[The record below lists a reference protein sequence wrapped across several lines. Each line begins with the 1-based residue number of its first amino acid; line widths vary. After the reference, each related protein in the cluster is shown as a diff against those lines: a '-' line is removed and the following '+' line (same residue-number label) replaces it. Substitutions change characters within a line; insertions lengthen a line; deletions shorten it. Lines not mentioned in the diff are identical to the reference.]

1 MNKDLDGI
9 KVITLEQA
17 VAAPYA
23 SGKLAQAGA
32 RVIKI
37 EREEGDF
44 ARRYDTDV
52 NGLSAYFVWL
62 NHGKESVCLNIKD
75 AEDFLILKN
84 IISNSDIF
92 IQNLMPGATNRL
104 GISSESLRKKYP
116 SLITCDISGYGQNG
130 PYSKMKAYDLLVQ
143 AESGLANINGSSQE
157 PGRVGVSVC
166 DIAAGMTSFQAI
178 LQALIARNKTGL
190 GRGIEVSLFHSLA
203 DWMNVPY
210 LQTVYGKRKIKR
222 AGLHHATIAPYGVYK
237 CKQDEQILIS
247 IQNEREWSSLCS
259 LVLDKTD
266 LIEDDNFSNNSKR
279 VINRNRLDQIINDIF
294 GSMSRNDIMKRLQ
307 DADIAYGQL
316 STIEDLNKHPQSNF
330 ISVQTS
336 EGEISLLSPGAVISG
351 EEVTFGKVPLLG
363 EHTDKI
369 KNEYRN
375 LDND

>member
-1 MNKDLDGI
+1 MNKDLEGI
-9 KVITLEQA
+9 QVITLEQA

-44 ARRYDTDV
+44 ARRYDSDV

-75 AEDFLILKN
+75 AEDLLILKN
-84 IISNSDIF
+84 IISKSDIF
-92 IQNLMPGATNRL
+92 IQNLMPGATNRI
-104 GISSESLRKKYP
+104 GISSKSLREKYP
-116 SLITCDISGYGQNG
+116 SLITCDISGYGQSG
-130 PYSKMKAYDLLVQ
+130 PYSKMKAYDLLIQ

-178 LQALIARNKTGL
+178 LQALIGRNKTGL
-190 GRGIEVSLFHSLA
+190 GRGIEVSLFHSLS

-210 LQTVYGKRKIKR
+210 LQTVYGKRKVKR

-237 CKQDEQILIS
+237 CKQDELILIS

-259 LVLDKTD
+259 LVLENAD
-266 LIEDDNFSNNSKR
+266 LIKNDNFSNNSNR
-279 VINRNRLDQIINDIF
+279 VNNRNSLDQIINDVF
-294 GSMSRNDIMKRLQ
+294 GSATRKDIIKKLQ

-336 EGEISLLSPGAVISG
+336 EGEISLLSPGAVING
-351 EEVTFGKVPLLG
+351 EEVTFGKVPFLG

>member
-9 KVITLEQA
+9 QVITLEQA

-23 SGKLAQAGA
+23 SGKLAKAGA

-44 ARRYDTDV
+44 ARRYDSDV

-75 AEDFLILKN
+75 AEDLLILKN
-84 IISNSDIF
+84 IISKSDIF

-104 GISSESLRKKYP
+104 GISSKSLREKYP

-130 PYSKMKAYDLLVQ
+130 PYSKMKAYDLLIQ

-166 DIAAGMTSFQAI
+166 DIAAGMTAFQAI
-178 LQALIARNKTGL
+178 LQALIGRNKTGL

-210 LQTVYGKRKIKR
+210 LQTVYGKRKVKR

-237 CKQDEQILIS
+237 CKQDELILIS

-266 LIEDDNFSNNSKR
+266 LIEDDNFSNNSNR
-279 VINRNRLDQIINDIF
+279 VINRNMLDQIINDMF
-294 GSMSRNDIMKRLQ
+294 GSMLRKDLIKKLQ

-336 EGEISLLSPGAVISG
+336 EGEISLLSPGAVING
-351 EEVTFGKVPLLG
+351 EEVTFGKVPFLG

-375 LDND
+375 LNND

>member
-1 MNKDLDGI
+1 MNKDLEGI
-9 KVITLEQA
+9 QVITLEQA

-44 ARRYDTDV
+44 ARRYDSDV

-75 AEDFLILKN
+75 AEDLLILKN
-84 IISNSDIF
+84 IISKSDIF

-104 GISSESLRKKYP
+104 GISSKSLREKYP

-130 PYSKMKAYDLLVQ
+130 PYSKMKAYDLLIQ

-166 DIAAGMTSFQAI
+166 DIAAGMTAFQAI
-178 LQALIARNKTGL
+178 LQALIGRNKTGL
-190 GRGIEVSLFHSLA
+190 GRGIEVSLFHSLS

-210 LQTVYGKRKIKR
+210 LQTIYGKRKIKR

-237 CKQDEQILIS
+237 CRQDELILIS

-266 LIEDDNFSNNSKR
+266 LIEDDNFSNNSNR
-279 VINRNRLDQIINDIF
+279 VINRNMLDQIINDMF
-294 GSMSRNDIMKRLQ
+294 GSMLRKDIIKRLQ

-336 EGEISLLSPGAVISG
+336 EGEISLLSPGAVING
-351 EEVTFGKVPLLG
+351 EEVTFGKVPFLG

-369 KNEYRN
+369 KSEYRN

>member
-1 MNKDLDGI
+1 MNKDLEGI
-9 KVITLEQA
+9 QVITLEQA

-44 ARRYDTDV
+44 ARRYDSDV

-75 AEDFLILKN
+75 AEDLLILKN
-84 IISNSDIF
+84 IISKSDIF

-104 GISSESLRKKYP
+104 GISSKSLREKYP

-130 PYSKMKAYDLLVQ
+130 PYSKMKAYDLLIQ

-166 DIAAGMTSFQAI
+166 DIAAGMTAFQAI
-178 LQALIARNKTGL
+178 LQALIGRNKTGL

-210 LQTVYGKRKIKR
+210 LQTVYGKRKVKR

-237 CKQDEQILIS
+237 CKQDELILIS

-259 LVLDKTD
+259 LVLENAD
-266 LIEDDNFSNNSKR
+266 LIKNDNFSNNSNR
-279 VINRNRLDQIINDIF
+279 VINRNSLDQIINDVF
-294 GSMSRNDIMKRLQ
+294 GSVSRKNIIKRLQ

-336 EGEISLLSPGAVISG
+336 EGEISLLSPGAVING
-351 EEVTFGKVPLLG
+351 EEVTFGKVPFLG

>member
-1 MNKDLDGI
+1 MNKDLEGI
-9 KVITLEQA
+9 QVITLEQA

-44 ARRYDTDV
+44 ARRYDSDV

-75 AEDFLILKN
+75 AEDLLILKN
-84 IISNSDIF
+84 IISKSDIF
-92 IQNLMPGATNRL
+92 IQNLMPGATNRI
-104 GISSESLRKKYP
+104 GISSKSLREKYP
-116 SLITCDISGYGQNG
+116 SLITCDISGYGQSG
-130 PYSKMKAYDLLVQ
+130 PYSKMKAYDLLIQ

-178 LQALIARNKTGL
+178 LQALIGRNKTGF
-190 GRGIEVSLFHSLA
+190 GRGIEVSLFHSLS

-210 LQTVYGKRKIKR
+210 LQTVYGKRKVKR

-237 CKQDEQILIS
+237 CKQDELILIS

-259 LVLDKTD
+259 LVLKKTD
-266 LIEDDNFSNNSKR
+266 LIEKDNFSNNSNR
-279 VINRNRLDQIINDIF
+279 VINRNRLDQIINDVF
-294 GSMSRNDIMKRLQ
+294 GSMSRKDIIKRLQ

-316 STIEDLNKHPQSNF
+316 STVEDLADHPQSNF

-336 EGEISLLSPGAVISG
+336 EGEISLLSPGAVING
-351 EEVTFGKVPLLG
+351 EEVTFGKVPFLG
-363 EHTDKI
+363 EHTNKI
-369 KNEYRN
+369 KNEYKN
-375 LDND
+375 LKND

>member
-1 MNKDLDGI
+1 MNKDLEGI
-9 KVITLEQA
+9 QVITLEQA

-44 ARRYDTDV
+44 ARRYDSDV

-75 AEDFLILKN
+75 AEDLLILKN
-84 IISNSDIF
+84 IISKSDIF
-92 IQNLMPGATNRL
+92 IQNLMPGATNRI
-104 GISSESLRKKYP
+104 GISSKSLREKYP
-116 SLITCDISGYGQNG
+116 SLITCDISGYGQSG
-130 PYSKMKAYDLLVQ
+130 PYSKMKAYDLLIQ

-166 DIAAGMTSFQAI
+166 DIAAGMTAFQAI
-178 LQALIARNKTGL
+178 LQALIGRNKTGL

-210 LQTVYGKRKIKR
+210 LQTVYGKRKVKR

-237 CKQDEQILIS
+237 CKQDELILIS

-259 LVLDKTD
+259 LVLKKTD
-266 LIEDDNFSNNSKR
+266 LIEKDNFSNNSNR
-279 VINRNRLDQIINDIF
+279 VINRNRLDQIINEVF
-294 GSMSRNDIMKRLQ
+294 GSMSRKDIIKRLQ

-316 STIEDLNKHPQSNF
+316 STVEDLADHPQSNF

-336 EGEISLLSPGAVISG
+336 EGEISLLSPGALING
-351 EEVTFGKVPLLG
+351 EEVTFGKVPFLG
-363 EHTDKI
+363 EHTNKI
-369 KNEYRN
+369 KNEYKN
-375 LDND
+375 LNND

>member
-1 MNKDLDGI
+1 MNKDLEGI
-9 KVITLEQA
+9 QVITLEQA

-75 AEDFLILKN
+75 AEDLLILKN
-84 IISNSDIF
+84 IISKSDIF

-104 GISSESLRKKYP
+104 GISSKSLRGKYP

-130 PYSKMKAYDLLVQ
+130 PYSKMKAYDLLIQ

-166 DIAAGMTSFQAI
+166 DIAAGMTAFQAI
-178 LQALIARNKTGL
+178 LQALIGRNKSGL

-210 LQTVYGKRKIKR
+210 LQTVYGKRKVKR

-237 CKQDEQILIS
+237 CKQDELILIS

-259 LVLDKTD
+259 LVLKKTD
-266 LIEDDNFSNNSKR
+266 LIEKDSFSNNSSR
-279 VINRNRLDQIINDIF
+279 VINRNRLDQIINDVF
-294 GSMSRNDIMKRLQ
+294 GSMSRKDIIKRLQ

-336 EGEISLLSPGAVISG
+336 EGEISLLSPGAVING
-351 EEVTFGKVPLLG
+351 EEVTFGKVPFLG

-375 LDND
+375 LNND

>member
-9 KVITLEQA
+9 QVITLEQA

-44 ARRYDTDV
+44 ARRYDSDV

-75 AEDFLILKN
+75 AEDLLILKN
-84 IISNSDIF
+84 IISKSDIF

-104 GISSESLRKKYP
+104 GISSKSLREKYP

-130 PYSKMKAYDLLVQ
+130 PYSKMKAYDLLIQ

-166 DIAAGMTSFQAI
+166 DIAAGMTAFQAI
-178 LQALIARNKTGL
+178 LQALIGRNKTGL

-210 LQTVYGKRKIKR
+210 LQTVYGKRKVKR

-237 CKQDEQILIS
+237 CKQDELILIS

-266 LIEDDNFSNNSKR
+266 LIENDNFSNNSNR
-279 VINRNRLDQIINDIF
+279 VINRNMLDQIINDMF
-294 GSMSRNDIMKRLQ
+294 GSMSRKDIIKRLQ

-336 EGEISLLSPGAVISG
+336 EGEISLLSPGAVING
-351 EEVTFGKVPLLG
+351 EEVTFGKVPFLG

-375 LDND
+375 LNND

>member
-9 KVITLEQA
+9 QVVTLEQA

-37 EREEGDF
+37 EREDGDF
-44 ARRYDTDV
+44 ARRYDSDV

-62 NHGKESVCLNIKD
+62 NHGKESICLNIKD
-75 AEDFLILKN
+75 VDDLLILKK
-84 IISNSDIF
+84 IISKSDIF
-92 IQNLMPGATNRL
+92 IQNLMPGAINRL
-104 GISSESLRKKYP
+104 GISSKSLRDKYP

-130 PYSKMKAYDLLVQ
+130 PYSKMKAYDLLIQ

-166 DIAAGMTSFQAI
+166 DIAAGMTAFQAI
-178 LQALIARNKTGL
+178 LQALIGRNKTGL

-210 LQTVYGKRKIKR
+210 LQTVYGKRKVKR

-237 CKQDEQILIS
+237 CKQDELILIS

-259 LVLDKTD
+259 LVLKKTD
-266 LIEDDNFSNNSKR
+266 LIEKDSFSNNSNR
-279 VINRNRLDQIINDIF
+279 VINRNRLDQIINDVF
-294 GSMSRNDIMKRLQ
+294 GSMSRKDIIKRLRS
-307 DADIAYGQL
+307 ADIAYGQL
-316 STIEDLNKHPQSNF
+316 NTVEDLAKHPQSNF
-330 ISVQTS
+330 VSVKTS
-336 EGEISLLSPGAVISG
+336 EGEISLLSPGAVING
-351 EEVTFGKVPLLG
+351 EEVTFGKVPFLG
-363 EHTDKI
+363 EHTNKI

-375 LDND
+375 LEND

>member
-9 KVITLEQA
+9 QVITLEQA

-44 ARRYDTDV
+44 ARRYDSDV

-84 IISNSDIF
+84 IISKSDIF
-92 IQNLMPGATNRL
+92 IQNLMPGATNRV
-104 GISSESLRKKYP
+104 GISSKSLREKYP

-130 PYSKMKAYDLLVQ
+130 PYSKMKAYDLLIQ

-166 DIAAGMTSFQAI
+166 DIAAGMTAFQAI
-178 LQALIARNKTGL
+178 LQALIGRNKTGL

-210 LQTVYGKRKIKR
+210 LQTVYGKRKVKR

-237 CKQDEQILIS
+237 CKQDELILIS

-259 LVLDKTD
+259 LVLEKAD
-266 LIEDDNFSNNSKR
+266 LIEDDNFSSNSNR
-279 VINRNRLDQIINDIF
+279 VINRNMLDQIINDMF
-294 GSMSRNDIMKRLQ
+294 GSMLRKDLIKKLQ

-336 EGEISLLSPGAVISG
+336 EGEISLLSPGAVING
-351 EEVTFGKVPLLG
+351 EEVTFGKVPFLG

>member
-44 ARRYDTDV
+44 ARRYDSDV

-75 AEDFLILKN
+75 AEDLLILKN
-84 IISNSDIF
+84 IISKSDIF

-104 GISSESLRKKYP
+104 GISSKSLREKYP

-130 PYSKMKAYDLLVQ
+130 PYSKMKAYDLLIQ

-166 DIAAGMTSFQAI
+166 DIAAGMTAFQAI
-178 LQALIARNKTGL
+178 LQALIGRNKSGL

-210 LQTVYGKRKIKR
+210 LQTIYGKRKVKR

-237 CKQDEQILIS
+237 CKQDELILIS

>member
-9 KVITLEQA
+9 QVITLEQA

-44 ARRYDTDV
+44 ARRYDSDV

-75 AEDFLILKN
+75 AEDLLILKN
-84 IISNSDIF
+84 IISKSDIF

-104 GISSESLRKKYP
+104 GISSKSLREKYP

-130 PYSKMKAYDLLVQ
+130 PYSKMKAYDLLIQ

-166 DIAAGMTSFQAI
+166 DIAAGMTAFQAI
-178 LQALIARNKTGL
+178 LQALIGRNKTGL
-190 GRGIEVSLFHSLA
+190 GREIEVSLFHSLA

-210 LQTVYGKRKIKR
+210 LQTVYGKRKVKR

-237 CKQDEQILIS
+237 CKQDELILIS

-259 LVLDKTD
+259 LVLEKAD
-266 LIEDDNFSNNSKR
+266 LIKNDNFSNNSNR
-279 VINRNRLDQIINDIF
+279 VINRNSLDQIINDVF
-294 GSMSRNDIMKRLQ
+294 GSATRKDIIKRLQ

-336 EGEISLLSPGAVISG
+336 EGEISLLSPGAVING
-351 EEVTFGKVPLLG
+351 EEVTFGKVPFLG

-375 LDND
+375 LNND

>member
-9 KVITLEQA
+9 QVITLEQA

-44 ARRYDTDV
+44 ARRYDSDV

-75 AEDFLILKN
+75 AEDLLILKN
-84 IISNSDIF
+84 IISKSDIF

-104 GISSESLRKKYP
+104 GISSKSLREKYP

-130 PYSKMKAYDLLVQ
+130 PYSKMKAYDLLIQ

-166 DIAAGMTSFQAI
+166 DIAAGMTAFQAI
-178 LQALIARNKTGL
+178 LQALIGRNKTGL

-210 LQTVYGKRKIKR
+210 LQTVYGKRKVKR

-237 CKQDEQILIS
+237 CKQDELILIS

-266 LIEDDNFSNNSKR
+266 LIEDDNFSNNSNR
-279 VINRNRLDQIINDIF
+279 VINRNMLDQIINDMF
-294 GSMSRNDIMKRLQ
+294 GSMLRKDIIKRLQ

-336 EGEISLLSPGAVISG
+336 EGEISLLSPGAVING
-351 EEVTFGKVPLLG
+351 EEVTFGKVPFLG

-369 KNEYRN
+369 KNEYKK

>member
-9 KVITLEQA
+9 QVITLEQA

-44 ARRYDTDV
+44 ARRYDSDV

-75 AEDFLILKN
+75 AEDLLILKN
-84 IISNSDIF
+84 IISKSDIF

-104 GISSESLRKKYP
+104 GISSKSLREKYN

-130 PYSKMKAYDLLVQ
+130 PYSKMKAYDLLIQ

-237 CKQDEQILIS
+237 CKQDELILIS

-336 EGEISLLSPGAVISG
+336 EGEISLLSPGAVING
-351 EEVTFGKVPLLG
+351 EEVTFGKVPFLG

-375 LDND
+375 LNND

>member
-9 KVITLEQA
+9 QVITLEQA

-44 ARRYDTDV
+44 ARRYDSDV

-75 AEDFLILKN
+75 AEDLLILKN
-84 IISNSDIF
+84 IISKSDIF

-104 GISSESLRKKYP
+104 GISSKSLREKYP

-130 PYSKMKAYDLLVQ
+130 PYSKMKAYDLLIQ

-166 DIAAGMTSFQAI
+166 DIAAGMTAFQAI
-178 LQALIARNKTGL
+178 LQALIGRNKTGL

-210 LQTVYGKRKIKR
+210 LQTVYGKRKVKR

-237 CKQDEQILIS
+237 CKQDELILIS

-259 LVLDKTD
+259 LVLEKAD
-266 LIEDDNFSNNSKR
+266 LIEDDNFSNNSNR
-279 VINRNRLDQIINDIF
+279 VINRNMLDQIINDMF
-294 GSMSRNDIMKRLQ
+294 GSMLRKDLIKKLQ

-336 EGEISLLSPGAVISG
+336 EGEISLLSPGAVING
-351 EEVTFGKVPLLG
+351 EEVTFGKVPFLG

-375 LDND
+375 LNND

>member
-143 AESGLANINGSSQE
+143 AESGLAIINGSSQE

-222 AGLHHATIAPYGVYK
+222 AGLHHATSAPYGVYK

>member
-1 MNKDLDGI
+1 MNKDLEGI

-44 ARRYDTDV
+44 ARRYDSDV

-75 AEDFLILKN
+75 AEDLLILKN
-84 IISNSDIF
+84 IISKSDIF

-104 GISSESLRKKYP
+104 GISSKSLREKYP

-130 PYSKMKAYDLLVQ
+130 PYSKMKAYDLLIQ

-166 DIAAGMTSFQAI
+166 DIAAGMTAFQAI
-178 LQALIARNKTGL
+178 LQALIGRNKTGL
-190 GRGIEVSLFHSLA
+190 GREIEVSLFHSLA

-210 LQTVYGKRKIKR
+210 LQTVYGKRKVKR

-237 CKQDEQILIS
+237 CKQDELILIS

-259 LVLDKTD
+259 LVLEKAD
-266 LIEDDNFSNNSKR
+266 LIKNDNFSSNSNR
-279 VINRNRLDQIINDIF
+279 VINRNMLDQIINDMF
-294 GSMSRNDIMKRLQ
+294 GSMLRKDLIQKLQ

-336 EGEISLLSPGAVISG
+336 EGEISLLSPGAVING
-351 EEVTFGKVPLLG
+351 EEVTFGKVPFLG

>member
-9 KVITLEQA
+9 QVITLEQA

-44 ARRYDTDV
+44 ARRYDSDV

-75 AEDFLILKN
+75 AEDLLILKN
-84 IISNSDIF
+84 IISKSDIF

-104 GISSESLRKKYP
+104 GISSKSLREKYP

-130 PYSKMKAYDLLVQ
+130 PYSKMKAYDLLIQ

-166 DIAAGMTSFQAI
+166 DIAAGMTAFQAI
-178 LQALIARNKTGL
+178 LQALIGRNKTGL

-210 LQTVYGKRKIKR
+210 LQTVYGKRKVKR

-237 CKQDEQILIS
+237 CKQDELILIS

-259 LVLDKTD
+259 LVLEKGD
-266 LIEDDNFSNNSKR
+266 LIKNDNFSNNSNR
-279 VINRNRLDQIINDIF
+279 VINRNSLDQIINDVF
-294 GSMSRNDIMKRLQ
+294 GSATRKDIIKRLQ

-336 EGEISLLSPGAVISG
+336 EGEISLLSPGAVING
-351 EEVTFGKVPLLG
+351 EEVTFGKVPFLG

-375 LDND
+375 LNND

>member
-1 MNKDLDGI
+1 MNKDLEGI
-9 KVITLEQA
+9 QVITLEQA

-44 ARRYDTDV
+44 ARRYDSDV

-75 AEDFLILKN
+75 AEDLLILKN
-84 IISNSDIF
+84 IISKSDIF

-104 GISSESLRKKYP
+104 GISSKSLREKYP

-130 PYSKMKAYDLLVQ
+130 PYSKMKAYDLLIQ

-166 DIAAGMTSFQAI
+166 DIAAGMTAFQAI
-178 LQALIARNKTGL
+178 LQALIGRNKTGL
-190 GRGIEVSLFHSLA
+190 GREIEVSLFHSLA

-210 LQTVYGKRKIKR
+210 LQTVYGKRKVKR

-237 CKQDEQILIS
+237 CKQDELILIS

-266 LIEDDNFSNNSKR
+266 LIEDDNFSNNSNR
-279 VINRNRLDQIINDIF
+279 VINRNMLDQIINDMF
-294 GSMSRNDIMKRLQ
+294 GSMLRKDIIKRLQ

-336 EGEISLLSPGAVISG
+336 EGEISLLSPGAVING
-351 EEVTFGKVPLLG
+351 EEVTFGKVPFLG

-369 KNEYRN
+369 KNEYKK

>member
-9 KVITLEQA
+9 QVITLEQA

-44 ARRYDTDV
+44 ARRYDSDV

-75 AEDFLILKN
+75 AEDLLILKN
-84 IISNSDIF
+84 IISKSDIF

-104 GISSESLRKKYP
+104 GISSKSLREKYP

-130 PYSKMKAYDLLVQ
+130 PYSKMKAYDLLIQ

-166 DIAAGMTSFQAI
+166 DIAAGMTAFQAI
-178 LQALIARNKTGL
+178 LQALIGRNKTGL
-190 GRGIEVSLFHSLA
+190 GRGIEVSLFHSLS

-210 LQTVYGKRKIKR
+210 LQTIYGKRKIKR

-237 CKQDEQILIS
+237 CKQDELILIS

-259 LVLDKTD
+259 LVLEKPD
-266 LIEDDNFSNNSKR
+266 LIKNDNFSNNSNR
-279 VINRNRLDQIINDIF
+279 VINRNMLDQIINDMF
-294 GSMSRNDIMKRLQ
+294 GSMLRKDIIKRLQ

-336 EGEISLLSPGAVISG
+336 EGEISLLSPGAVING
-351 EEVTFGKVPLLG
+351 EEVTFGKVPFLG

-375 LDND
+375 LNND

>member
-1 MNKDLDGI
+1 MNKDLGGI
-9 KVITLEQA
+9 QVITLEQA

-44 ARRYDTDV
+44 ARRYDSDV

-75 AEDFLILKN
+75 AEDLLILKN
-84 IISNSDIF
+84 IISKSDIF

-104 GISSESLRKKYP
+104 GISSKSLREKYP

-130 PYSKMKAYDLLVQ
+130 PYSKMKAYDLLIQ

-166 DIAAGMTSFQAI
+166 DIAAGMTAFQAI
-178 LQALIARNKTGL
+178 LQALIGRNKSGL

-210 LQTVYGKRKIKR
+210 LQTIYGKRKVKR

-237 CKQDEQILIS
+237 CKQGELILIS

-266 LIEDDNFSNNSKR
+266 LIQDDNFSNNSNR
-279 VINRNRLDQIINDIF
+279 VINRNKLDQIINDIF

>member
-9 KVITLEQA
+9 QVITLEQA

-44 ARRYDTDV
+44 ARRYDSDV

-84 IISNSDIF
+84 IISKSDIF

-104 GISSESLRKKYP
+104 GISSKSLREKYP

-130 PYSKMKAYDLLVQ
+130 PYSKMKAYDLLIQ

-166 DIAAGMTSFQAI
+166 DIAAGMTAFQAI
-178 LQALIARNKTGL
+178 LQALIGRNKTGL

-210 LQTVYGKRKIKR
+210 LQTVYGKRKVKR

-237 CKQDEQILIS
+237 CKQDELILIS

-259 LVLDKTD
+259 LVLEKAD
-266 LIEDDNFSNNSKR
+266 LIKNDNFSNNSNR
-279 VINRNRLDQIINDIF
+279 VINRNSLDQIINDVF
-294 GSMSRNDIMKRLQ
+294 GSATRKDIIKKLQ

-336 EGEISLLSPGAVISG
+336 EGEISLLSPGAVING
-351 EEVTFGKVPLLG
+351 EEVTFGKVPFLG

-375 LDND
+375 LNND

>member
-9 KVITLEQA
+9 QVITLEQA

-44 ARRYDTDV
+44 ARRYDSDV

-75 AEDFLILKN
+75 AEDLLILKN
-84 IISNSDIF
+84 IISKSDIF

-104 GISSESLRKKYP
+104 GISSKSLREKYP

-130 PYSKMKAYDLLVQ
+130 PYSKMKAYDLLIQ

-210 LQTVYGKRKIKR
+210 LQTFYGKRKIKR

-279 VINRNRLDQIINDIF
+279 VINRNKLDQIINDIF
-294 GSMSRNDIMKRLQ
+294 GSMSRIDIIKRLQ

>member
-1 MNKDLDGI
+1 MNKDLEGI
-9 KVITLEQA
+9 QVITLEQA

-75 AEDFLILKN
+75 AEDLLILKN
-84 IISNSDIF
+84 IISKSDIF
-92 IQNLMPGATNRL
+92 IQNLMPGATNRI
-104 GISSESLRKKYP
+104 GISSKSLREKYP
-116 SLITCDISGYGQNG
+116 SLITCDISGYGQSG
-130 PYSKMKAYDLLVQ
+130 PYSKMKAYDLLIQ

-178 LQALIARNKTGL
+178 LQALIGRNKTGL
-190 GRGIEVSLFHSLA
+190 GRGIEVSLFHSLS

-210 LQTVYGKRKIKR
+210 LQTVYGKRKVKR
-222 AGLHHATIAPYGVYK
+222 AGLHHATIAPYGIYK
-237 CKQDEQILIS
+237 CNQDELILIS

-259 LVLDKTD
+259 LVLKKTD
-266 LIEDDNFSNNSKR
+266 LIEKDNFSNNSNR
-279 VINRNRLDQIINDIF
+279 VINRNKLDQIINEVF
-294 GSMSRNDIMKRLQ
+294 GSMSRKDIIKRLQ

-316 STIEDLNKHPQSNF
+316 STVEDLADHPQSNF

-336 EGEISLLSPGAVISG
+336 EGEISLLSPGAVING
-351 EEVTFGKVPLLG
+351 EEVTFGKVPFLG
-363 EHTDKI
+363 EHTNKI
-369 KNEYRN
+369 KNEYKN
-375 LDND
+375 LKND

>member
-1 MNKDLDGI
+1 MNKDLEGI
-9 KVITLEQA
+9 QVITLEQA

-44 ARRYDTDV
+44 ARRYDSDV

-75 AEDFLILKN
+75 DEDLLILKN
-84 IISNSDIF
+84 IISKSDIF

-104 GISSESLRKKYP
+104 GISSKSLREKYP

-130 PYSKMKAYDLLVQ
+130 PYSKMKAYDLLIQ

-166 DIAAGMTSFQAI
+166 DIAAGMTAFQAI
-178 LQALIARNKTGL
+178 LQALIGRNKTGL
-190 GRGIEVSLFHSLA
+190 GRGIEVSLFHSLS

-210 LQTVYGKRKIKR
+210 LQTIYGKRKIKR

-237 CKQDEQILIS
+237 CKQDELILIS

-266 LIEDDNFSNNSKR
+266 LIEDDNFSNNSNR
-279 VINRNRLDQIINDIF
+279 VINRNMLDQIINDMF
-294 GSMSRNDIMKRLQ
+294 GSMLRKDLIKKLQ

-336 EGEISLLSPGAVISG
+336 EGEISLLSPGAVING
-351 EEVTFGKVPLLG
+351 EEVTFGKVPFLG

-375 LDND
+375 LNND

>member
-1 MNKDLDGI
+1 MNKDLEGI
-9 KVITLEQA
+9 QVITLEQA

-44 ARRYDTDV
+44 ARRYDSDV

-75 AEDFLILKN
+75 AEDLLILKN
-84 IISNSDIF
+84 IISKSDIF

-104 GISSESLRKKYP
+104 GISSKSLREKYP

-130 PYSKMKAYDLLVQ
+130 PYSKMKAYDLLIQ

-166 DIAAGMTSFQAI
+166 DIAAGMTAFQAI
-178 LQALIARNKTGL
+178 LQALIGRNKTGL

-210 LQTVYGKRKIKR
+210 LQTVYGKRKVKR

-237 CKQDEQILIS
+237 CKQDELILIS

-259 LVLDKTD
+259 LVLEKTD
-266 LIEDDNFSNNSKR
+266 LIEDDNFSNNSNR
-279 VINRNRLDQIINDIF
+279 VINRNMLDQIINDMF
-294 GSMSRNDIMKRLQ
+294 GSMLRKDIIKRLQ

-336 EGEISLLSPGAVISG
+336 EGEISLLSPGAVING
-351 EEVTFGKVPLLG
+351 EEVTFGKVPFLG

-375 LDND
+375 LNND

>member
-1 MNKDLDGI
+1 MNKDLEGI
-9 KVITLEQA
+9 QVITLEQA

-44 ARRYDTDV
+44 ARRYDSDV

-75 AEDFLILKN
+75 AEDLLILKN
-84 IISNSDIF
+84 IISKSDIF

-104 GISSESLRKKYP
+104 GISSKSLREKYP

-130 PYSKMKAYDLLVQ
+130 PYSKMKAYDLLIQ

-166 DIAAGMTSFQAI
+166 DIAAGMTAFQAI
-178 LQALIARNKTGL
+178 LQALIGRNKTGL

-210 LQTVYGKRKIKR
+210 LQTVYGKRKVKR

-237 CKQDEQILIS
+237 CKQDELILIS

-266 LIEDDNFSNNSKR
+266 LIEDDNFSNNSNR
-279 VINRNRLDQIINDIF
+279 VINRNMLDQIINDMF
-294 GSMSRNDIMKRLQ
+294 GSMLRKDIIKRLQ

-336 EGEISLLSPGAVISG
+336 EGEISLLSPGAVING
-351 EEVTFGKVPLLG
+351 EEVTFGKVPFLG

>member
-9 KVITLEQA
+9 QVITLEQA

-44 ARRYDTDV
+44 ARRYDSDV

-75 AEDFLILKN
+75 AEDLLILKK
-84 IISNSDIF
+84 IISKSDIF

-104 GISSESLRKKYP
+104 GISSKSLREKYP

-130 PYSKMKAYDLLVQ
+130 PYSKMKAYDLLIQ

-166 DIAAGMTSFQAI
+166 DIAAGMTAFQAI
-178 LQALIARNKTGL
+178 LQALIGRNKTGL
-190 GRGIEVSLFHSLA
+190 GREIEVSLFHSLA

-210 LQTVYGKRKIKR
+210 LQTVYGKRKVKR

-237 CKQDEQILIS
+237 CKQDELILIS

-259 LVLDKTD
+259 LVLEKAD
-266 LIEDDNFSNNSKR
+266 LIENDNFSSNSNR
-279 VINRNRLDQIINDIF
+279 VINRNMLDQIINDMF
-294 GSMSRNDIMKRLQ
+294 GSMLRKDIIKRLQ

-336 EGEISLLSPGAVISG
+336 EGEISLLSPGAVING
-351 EEVTFGKVPLLG
+351 EEVTFGKVPFLG

-369 KNEYRN
+369 KNEYRK

>member
-9 KVITLEQA
+9 QVITLEQA

-44 ARRYDTDV
+44 ARRYDSDV

-75 AEDFLILKN
+75 AEDLIILKN
-84 IISNSDIF
+84 IISKSDIF
-92 IQNLMPGATNRL
+92 IQNLMPGATNRI
-104 GISSESLRKKYP
+104 GISSKSLREKYP

-130 PYSKMKAYDLLVQ
+130 PYSKMKAYDLLIQ

-166 DIAAGMTSFQAI
+166 DIAAGMTAFQAI
-178 LQALIARNKTGL
+178 LQALIGRNKTGL
-190 GRGIEVSLFHSLA
+190 GREIEVSLFHSLA

-210 LQTVYGKRKIKR
+210 LQTVYGKRKVKR

-237 CKQDEQILIS
+237 CKQDELILIS

-259 LVLDKTD
+259 LVLEKAD
-266 LIEDDNFSNNSKR
+266 LIKNDNFSNNSNR
-279 VINRNRLDQIINDIF
+279 VINRNSLDQIINDVF
-294 GSMSRNDIMKRLQ
+294 GSMSRKDIIKRLQ

-316 STIEDLNKHPQSNF
+316 STVEDLADHPQSNF

-336 EGEISLLSPGAVISG
+336 KGEISLLSPGAVING
-351 EEVTFGKVPLLG
+351 EEVTFGKVPFLG

-375 LDND
+375 LNND

>member
-9 KVITLEQA
+9 QVITLEQA

-44 ARRYDTDV
+44 ARRYDSDV

-75 AEDFLILKN
+75 AEDLLILKN
-84 IISNSDIF
+84 IISKSDIF

-104 GISSESLRKKYP
+104 GISSKSLREKYP

-130 PYSKMKAYDLLVQ
+130 PYSKMKAYDLLIQ

-166 DIAAGMTSFQAI
+166 DIAAGMTAFQAI
-178 LQALIARNKTGL
+178 LQALIGRNKTGL

-210 LQTVYGKRKIKR
+210 LQTVYGKRKVKR

-237 CKQDEQILIS
+237 CKQDELILIS

-259 LVLDKTD
+259 LVLEKAD
-266 LIEDDNFSNNSKR
+266 LIKNDNFSNNSNR
-279 VINRNRLDQIINDIF
+279 VINRNSLDQIINDVF
-294 GSMSRNDIMKRLQ
+294 GSATRKDIIKRLQ

-336 EGEISLLSPGAVISG
+336 EGEISLLSPGAVING
-351 EEVTFGKVPLLG
+351 EEVTFGKVPFLG

-375 LDND
+375 LNND

>member
-9 KVITLEQA
+9 QVITLEQA

-75 AEDFLILKN
+75 AEDLLILKN
-84 IISNSDIF
+84 IISKSDIF

-104 GISSESLRKKYP
+104 GISSKSLREKYP

-130 PYSKMKAYDLLVQ
+130 PYSKMKAYDLLIQ

-166 DIAAGMTSFQAI
+166 DIAAGMTAFQAI
-178 LQALIARNKTGL
+178 LQALIGRNKTGL
-190 GRGIEVSLFHSLA
+190 GREIEVSLFHSLA

-210 LQTVYGKRKIKR
+210 LQTVYGKRKVKR

-237 CKQDEQILIS
+237 CKQDELILIS

-259 LVLDKTD
+259 LVLEKAD
-266 LIEDDNFSNNSKR
+266 LIKNDNFSNNSNR
-279 VINRNRLDQIINDIF
+279 VSNRNSLDQIINDVF
-294 GSMSRNDIMKRLQ
+294 GSVSRKNIIKRLQ

-316 STIEDLNKHPQSNF
+316 STIDDLNKHPQSNF

-336 EGEISLLSPGAVISG
+336 EGEISLLSPGAVING
-351 EEVTFGKVPLLG
+351 EEVSFGKVPFLG

-369 KNEYRN
+369 KNEFRN
-375 LDND
+375 LEND

>member
-1 MNKDLDGI
+1 MNKDLEGI
-9 KVITLEQA
+9 QVITLEQA

-44 ARRYDTDV
+44 ARRYDSDV

-75 AEDFLILKN
+75 AEDLLILKN
-84 IISNSDIF
+84 IISKSDIF

-104 GISSESLRKKYP
+104 GISSKSLREKYP

-130 PYSKMKAYDLLVQ
+130 PYSKMKAYDLLIQ

-166 DIAAGMTSFQAI
+166 DIAAGMTAFQAI
-178 LQALIARNKTGL
+178 LQALIGRNKTGL
-190 GRGIEVSLFHSLA
+190 GREIEVSLFHSLA

-210 LQTVYGKRKIKR
+210 LQTVYGKRKVKR

-237 CKQDEQILIS
+237 CKQDELILIS

-259 LVLDKTD
+259 LVLENAD
-266 LIEDDNFSNNSKR
+266 LIKNDNFSNNSNR
-279 VINRNRLDQIINDIF
+279 VSNRNSLDQIINDVF
-294 GSMSRNDIMKRLQ
+294 GSVSRKNIIKRLQ

-316 STIEDLNKHPQSNF
+316 STIDDLNKHPQSNF

-336 EGEISLLSPGAVISG
+336 EGEISLLSPGAVING
-351 EEVTFGKVPLLG
+351 EEVSCGKVPFLG

-375 LDND
+375 LNND